1 MRRRKAQK
9 REVNP
14 DPRFDSEI
22 VGQFI
27 NIIMV
32 DGKKSTAQ
40 KIIYDA
46 LDLVAEKANEEPLK
60 VFFTALENARPRMAV
75 KPRRI
80 GGATYQIPL
89 EVPKDKGI
97 TMALRWVKDFAQKK
111 KGKPMKIKLAD
122 ELMFAFKREGSVIKK
137 RDDTHKMAEA
147 NKAFAH
153 FKY

>member
-9 REVNP
+9 RVVKP

-89 EVPKDKGI
+89 EVPKDKGV
-97 TMALRWVKDFAQKK
+97 TMALRWVKDFALKK

>member
-1 MRRRKAQK
+1 MRRKKAQK
-9 REVNP
+9 REIKP
-14 DPRFDSEI
+14 DPRFDSEV
-22 VGQFI
+22 VGQFV

-32 DGKKSTAQ
+32 DGKKNTAQ

-46 LDLVAEKANEEPLK
+46 LDIVAEKTNDDPLK
-60 VFFTALENARPRMAV
+60 VFLTALDNARPRMAV

-80 GGATYQIPL
+80 GGATYQVPL

-97 TMALRWVKDFAQKK
+97 TMALRWVKSFAQKK
-111 KGKPMKIKLAD
+111 KGKPMKIKLAE
-122 ELMFAFKREGSVIKK
+122 ELMFAFRREGAVIKK
-137 RDDTHKMAEA
+137 RDDTHKMADA